1 MLGDAL
7 QRRSYWR
14 PAIDALKTSLALADN
29 GAVRETYDKLRSEHG
44 FRMTDYKAEAEMA
57 APRLCLQF
65 SEALA
70 RGQVDFAKFVS
81 VDGKDPQ
88 SVSAE
93 NEQLCI
99 DGLSHGQRYQVQIRA
114 GLPSAVE
121 EDLTKTIEIA
131 VYVPD
136 RKPFVRFSGK
146 SYVLPSR
153 GQQGIPLVSINTA
166 KVEVEVYRIGD
177 RNLVGALESGD
188 FQRQL
193 QSYELEQIK
202 SRSGEKI
209 FTGSMDVPQKLNE
222 EITTALPVTDAVGTL
237 KPGVYVMIAKPS
249 QKSRED
255 YNTEATQWFIVSDLG
270 LTAFSG
276 DDGVHAFVRSLA
288 ETSPS
293 ADVNVKLIAR
303 NNEVLGTA
311 KTDARGYAKF
321 DAGLARGEGGLQ
333 PALLMA
339 ESASGEYA
347 FLDLTSGAFDLTDR
361 GVKGRETPGP
371 LDGFVY
377 TERGVYRPGE
387 DVHIAALVRDAA
399 GKAATLPVTLIVTR
413 PDGVEHS
420 RYTLKDRGLGGR
432 DITLPLAASS
442 QTGTWRAKLHTDPAE
457 GPDHAGLVPG
467 RGLRARAARPQARG
481 AGGCAVSAGDADHQG
496 HRPLSLRTARGRPRH
511 RRRHPRQAVEE
522 GRRRLPGLP
531 VRPGRRNHRAGAQAA
546 RCGDDHRRRRHRPG
560 CHYAA
565 ARHADGQAARS
576 QRHPAPARSRV
587 AAPSSAPSPSP
598 ST

>member
-1 MLGDAL
+1 M
-7 QRRSYWR
+7 
-14 PAIDALKTSLALADN
+14 
-29 GAVRETYDKLRSEHG
+29 
-44 FRMTDYKAEAEMA
+44 
-57 APRLCLQF
+57 
-65 SEALA
+65 
-70 RGQVDFAKFVS
+70 
-81 VDGKDPQ
+81 
-88 SVSAE
+88 
-93 NEQLCI
+93 
-99 DGLSHGQRYQVQIRA
+99 
-114 GLPSAVE
+114 
-121 EDLTKTIEIA
+121 
-131 VYVPD
+131 
-136 RKPFVRFSGK
+136 
-146 SYVLPSR
+146 
-153 GQQGIPLVSINTA
+153 
-166 KVEVEVYRIGD
+166 
-177 RNLVGALESGD
+177 
-188 FQRQL
+188 

-237 KPGVYVMIAKPS
+237 KPGVYVMVAKPS

-442 QTGTWRAKLHTDPAE
+442 QTGTWRAKLHTDPQKD
-457 GPDHAGLVPG
+457 PLTQVSFLVEDFVPERLDLKLEAPAAALSPG
-467 RGLRARAARPQARG
+467 R
-481 AGGCAVSAGDADHQG
+481 
-496 HRPLSLRTARGRPRH
+496 HRPSKPPVAISTDARGRPQH
-511 RRRHPRQAVEE
+511 RR
-522 GRRRLPGLP
+522 
-531 VRPGRRNHRAGAQAA
+531 
-546 RCGDDHRRRRHRPG
+546 
-560 CHYAA
+560 
-565 ARHADGQAARS
+565 
-576 QRHPAPARSRV
+576 
-587 AAPSSAPSPSP
+587 
-598 ST
+598 